1 MLNSPLLYIFP
12 IGTGI
17 GVAIVFEEFLF
28 FLLTREGH
36 FGMGVGSGPW
46 VRSWKGGDMYRIGL
60 YLGALVLLLV
70 PAGKANAQ
78 FNFANLFN
86 GAGQNTSSKLQ
97 PSASRPDQKLFAP
110 NNVATPK
117 AVDTSNRRVGGFQFL
132 NTSNATQ
139 NLSSVFN
146 QSSGGS
152 QLMGNR
158 VIGYSDFPKEKDMP
172 GVKTLQTYFHYR
184 TYKPGGKN

>member
-1 MLNSPLLYIFP
+1 
-12 IGTGI
+12 
-17 GVAIVFEEFLF
+17 
-28 FLLTREGH
+28 
-36 FGMGVGSGPW
+36 
-46 VRSWKGGDMYRIGL
+46 MYRIGL
-60 YLGALVLLLV
+60 YLGALAFLLGSTGS
-70 PAGKANAQ
+70 AKAQ
-78 FNFANLFN
+78 FNFANMFS
-86 GAGQNTSSKLQ
+86 GAGQAGASKLT
-97 PSASRPDQKLFAP
+97 PSAARPDQKLFAP

-117 AVDTSNRRVGGFQFL
+117 APDTSNRRVGGFQFL

-146 QSSGGS
+146 QSAGGA

-172 GVKTLQTYFHYR
+172 GVKTLQTYFHFR

>member
-1 MLNSPLLYIFP
+1 MQHCWSL
-12 IGTGI
+12 
-17 GVAIVFEEFLF
+17 
-28 FLLTREGH
+28 
-36 FGMGVGSGPW
+36 
-46 VRSWKGGDMYRIGL
+46 
-60 YLGALVLLLV
+60 
-70 PAGKANAQ
+70 
-78 FNFANLFN
+78 
-86 GAGQNTSSKLQ
+86 SSSTLAVTTTVTLQ
-97 PSASRPDQKLFAP
+97 R
-110 NNVATPK
+110 ATK

-146 QSSGGS
+146 QSAGGS

>member
-1 MLNSPLLYIFP
+1 
-12 IGTGI
+12 
-17 GVAIVFEEFLF
+17 
-28 FLLTREGH
+28 
-36 FGMGVGSGPW
+36 
-46 VRSWKGGDMYRIGL
+46 MYRIGL

-70 PAGKANAQ
+70 PVGTANAQ
-78 FNFANLFN
+78 FNFANMFKGVGQ
-86 GAGQNTSSKLQ
+86 GANTKFA
-97 PSASRPDQKLFAP
+97 PSNARPEQTLFAP

-146 QSSGGS
+146 QSAGGA